1 MAYTL
6 KIKIVVPHRFY
17 QEAIIMSLSEKCD
30 SLDDF
35 FNIFTGVVG
44 ESFPK
49 GVRTTVQYNQ
59 SNSRAGGHI
68 YQLTGETDREE
79 NFHAFFGNKQVIRL
93 LELITPYSAHGA
105 ICIEKGGRKVGS
117 YEIGYGHS
125 HRVYIHLPK
134 EVAQGVADITIED
147 IMSSGSSTTSYT
159 DASSSSSSSSYNE
172 TPKRKSHDED
182 EDYCPGAPKKKR
194 SGLTIEGLRM
204 QTLGQ
209 SERLNFTQNLGP
221 KCAIDYLDSALFI
234 SIIVPPKHMT
244 DATRA
249 VQEKGYG
256 TVESYFNAL
265 SHMIVCTKKE
275 TTYNE
280 VSRKN
285 GAYIFVMTLR
295 SMYDNFVYIFNSKV
309 KEMFELISPF
319 CNKNTMAVK
328 TPIEQVDGTIT
339 YEDSPIYKLTVG
351 PDYECYMGEDEE
363 TFFGSNPVA
372 NPDIFANASASEAT
386 RSSSP
391 TLEQFKTDNHDILN
405 KIHTR
410 YEQLI
415 GKMEDLRHERD
426 NYNIEI
432 EITRRII
439 KELEELI

>member
-6 KIKIVVPHRFY
+6 KVKIVVPQRFY

-35 FNIFTGVVG
+35 FNMLTGVVG
-44 ESFPK
+44 ETFPK
-49 GVRTTVQYNQ
+49 GVRTVVQYNQ
-59 SNSRAGGHI
+59 LNSRAGGHI
-68 YQLTGETDREE
+68 YQLTAETDRED

-134 EVAQGVADITIED
+134 KVAQGVADITIED
-147 IMSSGSSTTSYT
+147 DISSGSSSVSST
-159 DASSSSSSSSYNE
+159 SSSSFTSAYASADAN
-172 TPKRKSHDED
+172 TPKRKSHHED
-182 EDYCPGAPKKKR
+182 EDYCPDAPKKKCT
-194 SGLTIEGLRM
+194 GLWI
-204 QTLGQ
+204 
-209 SERLNFTQNLGP
+209 NTQNLGP

-234 SIIVPPKHMT
+234 SIIIPPKNMT

-249 VQEKGYG
+249 IQEKGYG

-285 GAYIFVMTLR
+285 GAYVLVMTLR

-309 KEMFELISPF
+309 KKAFELISPF
-319 CNKNTMAVK
+319 CNKNTMVVK
-328 TPIEQVDGTIT
+328 TPIEQADGTIT

-351 PDYECYMGEDEE
+351 PEFECYMGEDEE
-363 TFFGSNPVA
+363 TFFEPNPVA
-372 NPDIFANASASEAT
+372 NPDIFAKAEQPV
-386 RSSSP
+386 RSLSP
-391 TLEQFKTDNHDILN
+391 ALEQFKTENHDILN
-405 KIHTR
+405 KIHMR
-410 YEQLI
+410 YEQLL
-415 GKMEDLRHERD
+415 GKMEDLHRERN

>member
-30 SLDDF
+30 SIEDF

-44 ESFPK
+44 ETFPK
-49 GVRTTVQYNQ
+49 GVRSTVQYNQ

-68 YQLTGETDREE
+68 YQLTAETDREE

-105 ICIEKGGRKVGS
+105 ICIEKGGKKVGS

-134 EVAQGVADITIED
+134 EVAQGVAHSTIED

-159 DASSSSSSSSYNE
+159 DASSSSFTSADASADAN
-172 TPKRKSHDED
+172 TPKRKSHDDD

-194 SGLTIEGLRM
+194 SGLTID
-204 QTLGQ
+204 
-209 SERLNFTQNLGP
+209 TQNLGP
-221 KCAIDYLDSALFI
+221 KCAIDYLDSVLFI

-275 TTYNE
+275 TRYNE

-319 CNKNTMAVK
+319 CNKNTMVVK

-372 NPDIFANASASEAT
+372 NPDIFANAVSVTE